1 MSEIRRINFQ
11 EIVNQYS
18 SQEAI
23 ADAIGVTA
31 GYISQ
36 LVTGNRDMGEK
47 SARKIEKKLNLPLN
61 CLDIDRNIDY
71 IEGEAVRR
79 YLEINDAK
87 INTEPGPAIR
97 GRVPLINYVQAGQ
110 WREIMDS
117 IDPIDWLDT
126 TSNVSSQA
134 FALRVIGD
142 SMTNPFGAPSIPE
155 GFIVIVDPA
164 IEAKSGS
171 FVIAKLENTNEAILK
186 QLIIDGPNHYLKSL
200 NPDYKPIFINENC
213 HICGVVK
220 KVEFEP

>member
-11 EIVNQYS
+11 EIVNKYPN
-18 SQEAI
+18 QEAVAEI
-23 ADAIGVTA
+23 IGVTA
-31 GYISQ
+31 GYVSQ

-47 SARKIEKKLNLPLN
+47 SARNIEKKLNLPEN
-61 CLDIDRNIDY
+61 SLDIDRNIDY
-71 IEGEAVRR
+71 IEGEVVRR

-87 INTEPGPAIR
+87 INTEPGPSIK
-97 GRVPLINYVQAGQ
+97 GRVPLINYVQAGHWQ
-110 WREIMDS
+110 EIMDS
-117 IDPIDWLDT
+117 IEPIDWLET

-142 SMTNPFGAPSIPE
+142 SMTNPFGSPSIPE

-171 FVIAKLENTNEAILK
+171 FVVAKLADSNEAVLK

-200 NPDYKPIFINENC
+200 NPDYKPIFINQNC